1 VSTREH
7 QEAEPAV
14 ATAERAPV
22 AQAAD
27 LAGTVLALQRRAG
40 NAATQA
46 WLARFES
53 GETVELAAMD
63 PAKKSALETKY
74 GVTVTGPWSADDF
87 ADLEA
92 GLGKLKA
99 AEAKR
104 INGWELKRV
113 SKIGTDGTS
122 GLTTMN
128 GTNNNV
134 QFADSAFDHG
144 STSGG
149 VKATPL
155 MVNGVKQ
162 GVHVVLHEVGHVVLY
177 TNSTTTPEDTWK
189 ANVSKWI
196 TQDISTQP
204 NGKKD
209 RPYDELYPEA
219 FACFH
224 TGPDTLKADAPK
236 AHAWFAAGSYMS

>member
-1 VSTREH
+1 MEAREH
-7 QEAEPAV
+7 DHAEPAPPLQ
-14 ATAERAPV
+14 RASGVVTPTG
-22 AQAAD
+22 
-27 LAGTVLALQRRAG
+27 LAGTILGIQRRAG
-40 NAATQA
+40 NTAAQA
-46 WLARFES
+46 WLARFEDAA
-53 GETVELAAMD
+53 VALADAD
-63 PAKKSALETKY
+63 ATKKSALESKY

-92 GLGKLKA
+92 GLGKLKP

-104 INGWELKRV
+104 LSGWELKRV
-113 SKIGTDGTS
+113 GSIDGSSS

-128 GTNNNV
+128 GTSNNV

-144 STSGG
+144 SNSGG
-149 VKATPL
+149 IKSTPL

-196 TQDISTQP
+196 TTDISTQP

-224 TGPDTLKADAPK
+224 TGPDQLKKDAPQ